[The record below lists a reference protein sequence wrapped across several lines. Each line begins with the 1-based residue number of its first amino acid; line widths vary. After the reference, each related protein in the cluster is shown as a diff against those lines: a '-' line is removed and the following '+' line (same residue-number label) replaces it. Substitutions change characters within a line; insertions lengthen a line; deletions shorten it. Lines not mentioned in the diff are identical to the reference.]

1 MTTEFVTELFDA
13 PDAQLIIDRVQ
24 AMLNDEKKRRQEF
37 YEWLQDDVKA
47 EFINGKVIM
56 HSPVKR
62 RHLRASGNLTTL
74 LRVYVQ
80 TNDLGE
86 VDTEKAL
93 VAMTRNDYEPDICFW
108 RKEVADEFDD
118 DMMLHPAPDLVVE
131 ILSKST
137 TKRDRGIKFEDY
149 AAHGVREY
157 WLVDPL
163 RQTVEQFRLDEEFM
177 AFDAVGNF
185 HLTDSI
191 TALTVPGF
199 TIPVRAIFEQEAN
212 AETLRALLNGDSQEL
227 DRRN

>member
-13 PDAQLIIDRVQ
+13 PNAQLIIDRVQ
-24 AMLNDEKKRRQEF
+24 VMLNDEKKRRLEF

-47 EFINGKVIM
+47 EFINGEVIM

-62 RHLRASGNLTTL
+62 RHLRASKRLFRL
-74 LRVYVQ
+74 MYDYIE

-93 VAMTRNDYEPDICFW
+93 VALTRNDYEPDICFW

-118 DMMLHPAPDLVVE
+118 DTMLHPAPDLVVE

-137 TKRDRGIKFEDY
+137 AKRDRGVKFEDY

-157 WLVDPL
+157 WLVDPI

-177 AFDAVGNF
+177 AFDAVGNY
-185 HLTDSI
+185 HLTDTL
-191 TALTVPGF
+191 TALTLPGF
-199 TIPVRAIFEQEAN
+199 SIPVRAIFEQDAN
-212 AETLRALLNGDSQEL
+212 AETLRTLLNGDS
-227 DRRN
+227 

>member
-13 PDAQLIIDRVQ
+13 PNAQLIIDRVQ
-24 AMLNDEKKRRQEF
+24 VMLNDEKKRRLEF

-47 EFINGKVIM
+47 EFINGEVIM

-62 RHLRASGNLTTL
+62 RHLRASKRLFRL
-74 LRVYVQ
+74 MYDYIE

-93 VAMTRNDYEPDICFW
+93 VALTRNDYEPDICFW

-137 TKRDRGIKFEDY
+137 AKRDRGVKFEDY

-157 WLVDPL
+157 WLVDPI

-177 AFDAVGNF
+177 AFDAVGNY
-185 HLTDSI
+185 HLTDTL
-191 TALTVPGF
+191 TALTLPGF
-199 TIPVRAIFEQEAN
+199 SIPVRAIFEQDAN
-212 AETLRALLNGDSQEL
+212 AETLRTLLNGDS
-227 DRRN
+227 

>member
-1 MTTEFVTELFDA
+1 MTDFIADLLDS
-13 PDAQLIIDRVQ
+13 PDAKLIIDRVQ
-24 AMLNDEKKRRQEF
+24 AVLNDEAKRRQAF

-80 TNDLGE
+80 INNLGE

-93 VAMTRNDYEPDICFW
+93 VTLTRNDYEPDICFW

-118 DMMLHPAPDLVVE
+118 ETMKHPAPDLVVE
-131 ILSKST
+131 ILSKGT
-137 TKRDRGIKFEDY
+137 AKRDRGIKFEDY
-149 AAHGVREY
+149 ASHGVREY
-157 WLVDPL
+157 WLVDPR

-185 HLTDSI
+185 HLTDTI
-191 TALTVPGF
+191 TALTLPGF
-199 TIPVRAIFEQEAN
+199 SIPIRAIFEQEAN
-212 AETLRALLNGDSQEL
+212 AETLRALMA
-227 DRRN
+227 

>member
-13 PDAQLIIDRVQ
+13 PNAQLIIDRVQ
-24 AMLNDEKKRRQEF
+24 VMLNDEKKRRLEF

-47 EFINGKVIM
+47 EFINGEVIM

-62 RHLRASGNLTTL
+62 RHLRASKRLFRL
-74 LRVYVQ
+74 MYDYVE

-93 VAMTRNDYEPDICFW
+93 VALTRNDYEPDICFW

-137 TKRDRGIKFEDY
+137 AKRDRGVKFEDY

-157 WLVDPL
+157 WLVDPI

-177 AFDAVGNF
+177 AFDAVGNY
-185 HLTDSI
+185 HLTDTL
-191 TALTVPGF
+191 TALTLPGF
-199 TIPVRAIFEQEAN
+199 SIPVRAIFEQDAN
-212 AETLRALLNGDSQEL
+212 AETLRTLLNGDS
-227 DRRN
+227 

>member
-1 MTTEFVTELFDA
+1 MNDEFIAELLDA

-24 AMLNDEKKRRQEF
+24 TALNDEKKRRNEF

-47 EFINGKVIM
+47 EFINGKVVM

-62 RHLRASGNLTTL
+62 RHLRSSKLLANLL
-74 LRVYVQ
+74 HNFVDSQ
-80 TNDLGE
+80 DLGE

-93 VAMTRNDYEPDICFW
+93 IVLTRNDYEPDICFW
-108 RKEVADEFDD
+108 RKEVADEFTDD
-118 DMMLHPAPDLVVE
+118 TMKHPAPDLVVE

-137 TKRDRGIKFEDY
+137 AKRDRGIKYEDY

-157 WLVDPL
+157 WLVDAT
-163 RQTVEQFRLDEEFM
+163 RQTVEQFQLDEDFM

-185 HLTDSI
+185 HINDTI

-199 TIPVRAIFEQEAN
+199 TIPIRAIFEPEAN
-212 AETLRALLNGDSQEL
+212 RAALRALLGD
-227 DRRN
+227 

>member
-1 MTTEFVTELFDA
+1 MTDFVADLLDS
-13 PDAQLIIDRVQ
+13 PDAKLIIDRVQ
-24 AMLNDEKKRRQEF
+24 AVLDDESKRRQEF

-47 EFINGKVIM
+47 EFINGEVIM

-80 TNDLGE
+80 VNNLGE

-93 VAMTRNDYEPDICFW
+93 VTLTRNDYEPDICFW

-118 DMMLHPAPDLVVE
+118 ETMKHPAPDLVVE
-131 ILSKST
+131 ILSKGT
-137 TKRDRGIKFEDY
+137 AKRDRGIKFEDY
-149 AAHGVREY
+149 ASHGVREY
-157 WLVDPL
+157 WLVDPM

-185 HLTDSI
+185 HLTDTI
-191 TALTVPGF
+191 TALTLPGF
-199 TIPVRAIFEQEAN
+199 SIPVRAIFEQEAN
-212 AETLRALLNGDSQEL
+212 EKTLRTLLSKE
-227 DRRN
+227 

>member
-1 MTTEFVTELFDA
+1 MMTDFVADLFDA

-47 EFINGKVIM
+47 EFINGEVIM

-62 RHLRASGNLTTL
+62 RHLRASKLLFNLL
-74 LRVYVQ
+74 QNFIVIR
-80 TNDLGE
+80 DLGE
-86 VDTEKAL
+86 VDIEKAL
-93 VAMTRNDYEPDICFW
+93 VALTRNDYEPDICFW

-118 DMMLHPAPDLVVE
+118 DMMKHPAPDLVIE
-131 ILSKST
+131 ILSKGT
-137 TKRDRGIKFEDY
+137 VKRDRGIKFEDY
-149 AAHGVREY
+149 ASHGVREY

-163 RQTVEQFRLDEEFM
+163 RHTVEQFRLDEEFM
-177 AFDAVGNF
+177 AFDTVGNF
-185 HLTDSI
+185 HLPDTI

-212 AETLRALLNGDSQEL
+212 AGTLRALLTTQ
-227 DRRN
+227 